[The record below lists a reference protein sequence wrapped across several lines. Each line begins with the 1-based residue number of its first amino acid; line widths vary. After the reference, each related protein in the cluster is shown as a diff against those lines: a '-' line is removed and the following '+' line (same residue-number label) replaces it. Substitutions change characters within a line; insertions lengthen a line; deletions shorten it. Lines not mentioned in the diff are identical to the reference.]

1 MTSDKAPNLQA
12 LMHME
17 SNINYIYKSPE
28 TQRMNVKNQEDNG
41 LVRVNNRYPKC
52 CHYQFDK

>member
-1 MTSDKAPNLQA
+1 MTSGKAPNLQA

-28 TQRMNVKNQEDNG
+28 TQRMNVKNQDNG